1 MQRRIFLRA
10 SAALAA
16 AGFPAQSLL
25 AAAASSPLQFLWQA
39 QPFDYA
45 RLKGRARALAAQAY
59 DATEHTILD
68 EVGKLD
74 WDQRLHAP
82 TPPLPVTKRI
92 SGFIRLVVWPSPSLK
107 ALRMAQFEVAT
118 LRATMDI
125 PRVIF

>member
-59 DATEHTILD
+59 DAPEHTILD

-74 WDQRLHAP
+74 WDPRLHAADEHVRVGRKR
-82 TPPLPVTKRI
+82 PPHRRQQ
-92 SGFIRLVVWPSPSLK
+92 RL
-107 ALRMAQFEVAT
+107 AA
-118 LRATMDI
+118 
-125 PRVIF
+125 